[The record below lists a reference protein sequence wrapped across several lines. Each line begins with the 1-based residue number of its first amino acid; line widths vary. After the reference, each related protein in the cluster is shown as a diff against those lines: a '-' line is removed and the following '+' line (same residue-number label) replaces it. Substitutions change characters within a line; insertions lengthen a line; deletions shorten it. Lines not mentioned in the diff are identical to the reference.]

1 LRRKNRDDRPVAFST
16 HECAAGPAG
25 ARHIRDRN
33 GKFHDRAAASEACN
47 RFVGQCRGGGAAGH
61 GLRAHLCREFARAFG
76 PDGWHRTPQA
86 LDHLDGEFTVANVV
100 ASIANDY
107 WELFVARILL
117 ACAAGLY
124 VPSATA
130 LAGAIVAPERRGTAL
145 AVVNGGTSAALVLG
159 VPLGAIVGNNFGW
172 RATFV
177 GVAVLAVIATIGLIA
192 GLRRDVGLG
201 LPVASVRERIV
212 VARQTPVLLAL
223 LVTTLWATG
232 AYTIYSYL
240 APYMASATGIEGSHL
255 SIVLFMWGVAAV
267 VGLFIG
273 GAVSDAVGARAVMI
287 PALLLLALA
296 FASLSMSATFLSPA
310 EARVP
315 VFIAIIVWGVTAWGF
330 FPAQQSHLI
339 GVAGVKVASIVLSLN
354 ASFMYFGF
362 SLGAALGS
370 FTLIRSSVVGLGWVG
385 AACEIVALVLVVATV
400 RRPRPVRLSTAPG
413 A

>member
-1 LRRKNRDDRPVAFST
+1 MIALLSSRSTNAPLVLLALGTFATGTESFMIAPLLPKLATDLSVSVAVAGQLVTVFALTYAVSSPVLSALTAGIERRKLLIISMAAF
-16 HECAAGPAG
+16 A
-25 ARHIRDRN
+25 
-33 GKFHDRAAASEACN
+33 
-47 RFVGQCRGGGAAGH
+47 
-61 GLRAHLCREFARAFG
+61 
-76 PDGWHRTPQA
+76 
-86 LDHLDGEFTVANVV
+86 VANVV
-100 ASIANDY
+100 ASMANNY

-130 LAGAIVAPERRGTAL
+130 LGGAIVAPERRGTAL
-145 AVVNGGTSAALVLG
+145 AVVNGGTSGALVLG

-177 GVAVLAVIATIGLIA
+177 GVAVLAAIATIGLIA
-192 GLRRDVGLG
+192 GLRRDVGLA
-201 LPVASVRERIV
+201 LPVASVRERLA
-212 VARQTPVLLAL
+212 VARQSPVLVGL
-223 LVTTLWATG
+223 LITTLWATG
-232 AYTIYSYL
+232 AYTVYAYL
-240 APYMASATGIEGSHL
+240 APYLAFATGIEGSHL
-255 SIVLFMWGVAAV
+255 SVVLFMWGVAAV

-330 FPAQQSHLI
+330 FPVQQSHLI

-385 AACEIVALVLVVATV
+385 ALCEILALVLVLATV
-400 RRPRPVRLSTAPG
+400 RSPTPVRLSTAPG

>member
-1 LRRKNRDDRPVAFST
+1 MIAPLLPKLATDLSVSVAVAGQLVTAFALTYALSSPVLSALTAGIERRKLLIASMAAF
-16 HECAAGPAG
+16 A
-25 ARHIRDRN
+25 
-33 GKFHDRAAASEACN
+33 
-47 RFVGQCRGGGAAGH
+47 
-61 GLRAHLCREFARAFG
+61 
-76 PDGWHRTPQA
+76 
-86 LDHLDGEFTVANVV
+86 VANVV
-100 ASIANDY
+100 ASAANSY
-107 WELFVARILL
+107 WELLAARILL

-130 LAGAIVAPERRGTAL
+130 LAGAIVAPERRGTVL
-145 AVVNGGTSAALVLG
+145 AIVNGGTSGALVLG

-177 GVAVLAVIATIGLIA
+177 GVAVLAAIATVGLIA
-192 GLRRDVGLG
+192 GLRRDVAVG
-201 LPVASVRERIV
+201 LPVASVRERLA
-212 VARQTPVLLAL
+212 VARQSPVLVGL
-223 LVTTLWATG
+223 LITTLWATG
-232 AYTIYSYL
+232 AYTFYAYL
-240 APYMASATGIEGSHL
+240 APYLAFATGIEGAHL

-267 VGLFIG
+267 VGLFLG

-330 FPAQQSHLI
+330 FPVQQSHLI

-370 FTLIRSSVVGLGWVG
+370 FTLIRSSVVGIGWVG
-385 AACEIVALVLVVATV
+385 ALCEILALVLVLATV
-400 RRPRPVRLSTAPG
+400 RSPTPARLSTASG

>member
-1 LRRKNRDDRPVAFST
+1 MTAPLPSRRTNAPLVLLALGTFATGTESFMIAPLLPKLATDLSVNVAVAGQLVTVFALTYAVSSPVLSALTVGIERRKLLIISMA
-16 HECAAGPAG
+16 
-25 ARHIRDRN
+25 
-33 GKFHDRAAASEACN
+33 
-47 RFVGQCRGGGAAGH
+47 
-61 GLRAHLCREFARAFG
+61 
-76 PDGWHRTPQA
+76 
-86 LDHLDGEFTVANVV
+86 EFTVANVV
-100 ASIANDY
+100 ASIANNY

-370 FTLIRSSVVGLGWVG
+370 FTLIRSPVVGLGWVG

-400 RRPRPVRLSTAPG
+400 RRPRPVRLSTAAG